1 MFVTLRLAIVVL
13 LKTTWQNFG
22 VHFGLKCSSMC
33 KVNVGTSG
41 RSACSSE
48 GHDNYPSVLLS
59 NMLLERILGQENPFH
74 CFCGYI
80 HDAKHML

>member
-1 MFVTLRLAIVVL
+1 MCATPRLAVVVL

-48 GHDNYPSVLLS
+48 GYDRYPSVMLS
-59 NMLLERILGQENPFH
+59 NMLLERILG
-74 CFCGYI
+74 
-80 HDAKHML
+80 